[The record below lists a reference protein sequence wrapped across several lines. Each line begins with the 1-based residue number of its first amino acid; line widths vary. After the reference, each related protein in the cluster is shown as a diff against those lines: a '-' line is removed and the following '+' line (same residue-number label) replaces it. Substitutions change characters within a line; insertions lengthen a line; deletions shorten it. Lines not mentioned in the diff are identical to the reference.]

1 MNLKCTNL
9 IAYPLLLF
17 LCFPIGTAGQDKT
30 QDGKFSF
37 HSVRNNET
45 VFSIA
50 KENGVTPEDIYR
62 YNPKSRENIR
72 PGDVLQIPKPDNL
85 LNGRS
90 KEQKEDQAFTLH
102 KVRRKETLYF
112 ISQKYKCTPEEI
124 LKLNPGITGSI
135 KKGTVLKVPNP
146 DYLPQS
152 AKATA
157 TPDKFFEYRVVSG
170 DNYFQMKK
178 RFGIDREE
186 LIELNP
192 TLKNGFNAGMVIR
205 IPAINTQPQREAK
218 EENLPVADKETNVGE
233 GIPLDAN
240 RTYNIAFY
248 LPFCG
253 SLNDSANLSPKTTNY
268 LEFYEGAMLAVD
280 KMTSVGMKLKLYVYD
295 TYQDPKIAEQLV
307 KKPEFL
313 SLDLIIGPVYPEC
326 QKIITELSAKN
337 HIPMVSPL
345 VSDSRFVSGN
355 PYYFQINPDR
365 NFRLTGTADYII
377 SEYSKQNV
385 IVLNRGNNNYDQK
398 ILIDRLKGKINAKGF
413 HIYNLWSDGIEGL
426 ESLLKPED
434 ENIVVMT
441 DDDEANISVAITR
454 LNTVSKKFK
463 ITLIGLQEYSRLQ
476 SINIEYLHDLK
487 LHYLAPY
494 FIDYNDPQVTGFID
508 KYRLNF
514 SAEPTQ
520 FSFQGYDVTINFLT
534 DLRLFGKKF
543 VSMNPIPKTNLL
555 QAEYNFQKVTN
566 FGGYVNHTFFVIEY
580 SDNYEVKS
588 TGKINSAF

>member
-1 MNLKCTNL
+1 
-9 IAYPLLLF
+9 
-17 LCFPIGTAGQDKT
+17 
-30 QDGKFSF
+30 
-37 HSVRNNET
+37 
-45 VFSIA
+45 
-50 KENGVTPEDIYR
+50 
-62 YNPKSRENIR
+62 
-72 PGDVLQIPKPDNL
+72 
-85 LNGRS
+85 
-90 KEQKEDQAFTLH
+90 
-102 KVRRKETLYF
+102 
-112 ISQKYKCTPEEI
+112 
-124 LKLNPGITGSI
+124 
-135 KKGTVLKVPNP
+135 
-146 DYLPQS
+146 
-152 AKATA
+152 
-157 TPDKFFEYRVVSG
+157 
-170 DNYFQMKK
+170 
-178 RFGIDREE
+178 
-186 LIELNP
+186 
-192 TLKNGFNAGMVIR
+192 
-205 IPAINTQPQREAK
+205 
-218 EENLPVADKETNVGE
+218 
-233 GIPLDAN
+233 
-240 RTYNIAFY
+240 
-248 LPFCG
+248 
-253 SLNDSANLSPKTTNY
+253 
-268 LEFYEGAMLAVD
+268 
-280 KMTSVGMKLKLYVYD
+280 
-295 TYQDPKIAEQLV
+295 
-307 KKPEFL
+307 
-313 SLDLIIGPVYPEC
+313 
-326 QKIITELSAKN
+326 
-337 HIPMVSPL
+337 MVSPL

-413 HIYNLWSDGIEGL
+413 HIYNLWFDGIEGL
-426 ESLLKPED
+426 ENLLKPED

-494 FIDYNDPQVTGFID
+494 FIDYNDPQVIGFID

-555 QAEYNFQKVTN
+555 QAEYNFQKATN

-588 TGKINSAF
+588 IGKINTAF